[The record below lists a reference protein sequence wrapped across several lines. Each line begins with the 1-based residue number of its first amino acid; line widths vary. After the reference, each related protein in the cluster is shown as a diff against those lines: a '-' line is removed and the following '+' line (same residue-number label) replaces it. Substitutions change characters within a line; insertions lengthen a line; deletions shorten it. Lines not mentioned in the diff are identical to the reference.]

1 MYVHRDDV
9 ASHNNVRCRN
19 NRASMNSQCL
29 SSSKCLLY
37 GLELEQEGQYIQKGA
52 CHETET

>member
-37 GLELEQEGQYIQKGA
+37 KLELELELSHGKRSLP
-52 CHETET
+52 